1 MLVVKQTKCQ
11 FLAKNCGKIF
21 SDMVFLVVLIT
32 GKLPMMTISQIYFMV
47 ITDIWVDLCPLSYIK
62 SGLIFLIFGL

>member
-47 ITDIWVDLCPLSYIK
+47 ITDIWVDMC
-62 SGLIFLIFGL
+62 

>member
-47 ITDIWVDLCPLSYIK
+47 ITDIWVDLCFIDSLAKPLV
-62 SGLIFLIFGL
+62 